1 MHING
6 VGKVGVNPY
15 VKQAEKI
22 NSVKKQSMTDKME
35 ISQEALQL
43 SKGNPINIE
52 RKELVDKLKNEVQ
65 SGEYKVDTKAVAQKM
80 YSFWNNEY

>member
-22 NSVKKQSMTDKME
+22 NSVKKNSLTDKME

-43 SKGNPINIE
+43 SKGNPIDIE

-65 SGEYKVDTKAVAQKM
+65 SGEYKVDAKSVAQKM